1 MSLKEEE
8 AYCPNDCLL
17 NPTFF
22 ASAHV
27 VETWGNVEF
36 RYVDT
41 TIAQI
46 VDSKGGWIRTP
57 NLGDGETTH
66 LVHDH
71 DLWTCTK
78 CGTEAKFRKM

>member
-27 VETWGNVEF
+27 VETWV
-36 RYVDT
+36 
-41 TIAQI
+41 

-57 NLGDGETTH
+57 NLGDRETTH
-66 LVHDH
+66 APDDQDV
-71 DLWTCTK
+71 WTCTK
-78 CGTEAKFRKM
+78 CGTEAKFRKV